1 MSCNRTP
8 RRFTDEETRVLTSLV
23 HQIAVALDRAR
34 VYAELRNNLHRL
46 QETQAQLIQADKLK
60 ALGTLLSGMAHELN
74 NPLSTI
80 QLSVQLMK
88 RAQALPEPMR
98 RRLDAMEEECDRA
111 SRIIRDLLVFARRKR
126 PERRRTDIN
135 E

>member
-46 QETQAQLIQADKLK
+46 QEAQAQLMQADKLK
-60 ALGTLLSGMAHELN
+60 ALGTLLSGVAHELN

-80 QLSVQLMK
+80 RLSIQLARRTALMD
-88 RAQALPEPMR
+88 AALTR
-98 RRLDAMEEECDRA
+98 RMEIMESACLRA
-111 SRIIRDLLVFARRKR
+111 SRIIRDLLAFARREP
-126 PERRRTDIN
+126 PER
-135 E
+135 